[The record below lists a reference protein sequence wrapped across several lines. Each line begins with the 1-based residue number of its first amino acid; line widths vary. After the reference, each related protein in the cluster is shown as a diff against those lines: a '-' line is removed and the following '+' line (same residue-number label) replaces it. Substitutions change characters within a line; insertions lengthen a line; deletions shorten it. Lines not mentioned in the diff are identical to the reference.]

1 MMHDA
6 GYRPVSKYNS
16 AATVIL
22 AVVLPFLCMSC
33 SGHGKQLGEAVMNR
47 DSTSVMTTVDV
58 DMLISE
64 NGSVRYHVTA
74 PEWMVFDSLE
84 PPRYSLEKGVFL
96 EIFDSIMQVE
106 STLEADT
113 AYYFTRTELWQLKGN
128 VKARNVKGDR
138 FDTQELFIN
147 NSNNRI
153 YSDSAI
159 SVRQPERI
167 LNGVGFESNGN
178 MTEYFIRHSSGVFPI
193 RDIGPDTVSVLPD
206 SVAAGP
212 DSIAA
217 NTDGPDV
224 RAEYPD
230 VLILSDSDGPRD
242 SFQPVSFYE

>member
-1 MMHDA
+1 MIHDA
-6 GYRPVSKYNS
+6 GSGPVSKYNS
-16 AATVIL
+16 TATVIL
-22 AVVLPFLCMSC
+22 AVVLPFLCLSC
-33 SGHGKQLGEAVMNR
+33 SGRGKQLGDAIMNR

-96 EIFDSIMQVE
+96 EIYDSLMQVE

-113 AYYFTRTELWQLKGN
+113 AYYFMRTELWQLIGN
-128 VKARNVKGDR
+128 VHARNLNGDS

-147 NSNNRI
+147 NANNHI

-159 SVRQPERI
+159 SIRQPERI

-193 RDIGPDTVSVLPD
+193 RDMGPDTVAVQQDSLAVGTDSLVLE
-206 SVAAGP
+206 A
-212 DSIAA
+212 
-217 NTDGPDV
+217 DV
-224 RAEYPD
+224 IPEEEGAE
-230 VLILSDSDGPRD
+230 L
-242 SFQPVSFYE
+242 FQPESI